1 LEKLEHYQF
10 IELYEPVHKQLSKFC
25 RAISGNKENAEDLM
39 NDTILVVLENM
50 NKMKDKTM
58 FKSYLFSIASNLNKM
73 RFRRS
78 KFHADFDEKEVRK
91 IIDNNYN
98 PEYQTEFRI
107 IYETILS
114 LPQKM
119 SETLILFH
127 ISDLTLEEIQEV
139 QGGSLSGV
147 KLRLKRGREKL
158 LIKLNTPMQKELA
171 LMLLTL

>member
-1 LEKLEHYQF
+1 LENFKQNQF
-10 IELYEPVHKQLSKFC
+10 LELYEPVHKQLSKYC

-39 NDTILVVLENM
+39 NDTIITVLENM
-50 NKMKDKTM
+50 DKLKDRTV

-78 KFHADFDEKEVRK
+78 KFHAEFNEKEIRQ
-91 IIDNNYN
+91 ITDSYSN

-107 IYETILS
+107 IHETMLS
-114 LPQKM
+114 LPQKL

-127 ISDLTLEEIQEV
+127 ISDLSLEEIQTI

-158 LIKLNTPMQKELA
+158 LIKLNNPKQKELA
-171 LMLLTL
+171 LLLLTL